1 MICTAVLS
9 KEQDEAISLQIVE
22 GTKFPVM
29 EWRRRMSV
37 VFLINSLSV
46 KFWPLPRD
54 PRPVIL
60 G

>member
-29 EWRRRMSV
+29 E
-37 VFLINSLSV
+37 
-46 KFWPLPRD
+46 
-54 PRPVIL
+54 
-60 G
+60 